1 MYPDEVAWL
10 EDFRYACCE
19 GGVGVSV
26 GVPVGGGGC
35 GNVGCDVLPEEVVE
49 ERPEGCRGSGEM
61 MLVKERVWRRVCY
74 ATRLAIAIIMRMS
87 DLVVQ
92 PNRNE

>member
-19 GGVGVSV
+19 GSVGVSV

-35 GNVGCDVLPEEVVE
+35 GDVGCDVLPEEVVE
-49 ERPEGCRGSGEM
+49 QRPEGYTKTEGWLVGENRRG
-61 MLVKERVWRRVCY
+61 C
-74 ATRLAIAIIMRMS
+74 
-87 DLVVQ
+87 
-92 PNRNE
+92 